1 MRKLLPS
8 GLIAILFSFLYTST
22 CPAAGFLIYNQ
33 PAAANASAIAFT
45 AQVDNPS
52 AVFYNPA
59 AINQLKGTQVSSG
72 GVSSY
77 LILNSKVIIPVK
89 LPT

>member
-1 MRKLLPS
+1 MRKFLPS

-33 PAAANASAIAFT
+33 HAAANASAIAFT
-45 AQVDNPS
+45 AQVDNP
-52 AVFYNPA
+52 A

-72 GVSSY
+72 GLSFY
-77 LILNSKVIIPVK
+77 LMLNSKVIPPVK

>member
-1 MRKLLPS
+1 MRKLLLS
-8 GLIAILFSFLYTST
+8 GLIAILFSFFHTST

-33 PAAANASAIAFT
+33 HAAANASAIAFT

-52 AVFYNPA
+52 AIFYNPA

-72 GVSSY
+72 GLSFY
-77 LILNSKVIIPVK
+77 LILNSKVIPPVK